1 MRTFF
6 VEIDTNDADYVG
18 KLVHVSDEKVEKWM
32 PLIEK
37 IKNFK
42 PYTGTTDSGRE
53 WKHSSNF
60 PIGECCRYD
69 LGEMDPCELYNI
81 TEEELEEFQDTFEL
95 YGGEYGFHTI
105 HKIIEVQFDAKDRL
119 I

>member
-1 MRTFF
+1 MRTFY

-18 KLVHVSDEKVEKWM
+18 KLVHVSDEKVKKWM

-37 IKNFK
+37 IKDFK
-42 PYTGTTDSGRE
+42 PYTGTTESGRT
-53 WKHSSNF
+53 WNHRHNF

-69 LGEMDPCELYNI
+69 LGEMDPCELYDI
-81 TEEELEEFQDTFEL
+81 AEDELEEFQDTFEL

-105 HKIIEVQFDAKDRL
+105 HKIIEVKLEDRL
-119 I
+119 ID

>member
-1 MRTFF
+1 MKTFY
-6 VEIDTNDADYVG
+6 VEVDTNDADYIG
-18 KLVHVSDEKVEKWM
+18 KLVEVEDKDVEKWM

-42 PYTGTTDSGRE
+42 PYTGTAASGTT
-53 WKHSSNF
+53 WNHTSNF

-69 LGEMDPCELYNI
+69 LGEKDPIELYGI
-81 TEEELEEFQDTFEL
+81 TDEDLEEFCEVFEL

-105 HKIIEVQFDAKDRL
+105 NKLVEVEIKNTL
-119 I
+119 L

>member
-6 VEIDTNDADYVG
+6 VEVDTNDADYVG

-32 PLIEK
+32 SLIEK

-42 PYTGTTDSGRE
+42 PYIGTTDFGST
-53 WKHSSNF
+53 WNHTSNF
-60 PIGECCRYD
+60 PVGECCRYD
-69 LGEMDPCELYNI
+69 LGEKDPCELYGI

-105 HKIIEVQFDAKDRL
+105 NKIVEVEFKDRL